1 MSLRNRQPWGMKFKK
16 RITSSMALA
25 VLSAASVAATSP
37 CESVAI
43 LSAELNPLDN
53 GLVQLLPAGYF
64 SSVDGRP
71 KDVANQQWLMDAQ
84 AFADLKAN
92 TPHKIGD
99 LVIDYEHQTLKAET
113 NGKPA
118 IAAGY
123 FNVNDLVFKENEG
136 LFIKPRWTDN
146 AQAYLNAGEYKYI
159 SAVFGYNRQTGRPS
173 FMHSAGLVNR
183 PGVDGME
190 PLAQLAAEQHLHSI
204 QSTTQQEEIAVNE
217 LLLAILQALG
227 ITVDGEMPTEP
238 AALKA
243 LNTQVNTAM
252 AALKAQSDKV
262 PELNQQLAALQAAG
276 NTPDPSQFV
285 PVSAITEMQSQLA
298 ALQASI
304 NESSVTS
311 IVATG
316 VASGRIVPSLK
327 AWATQLGNKD
337 LAQLEAFIANA
348 APIAALQGM
357 QTDDI
362 NLDKN
367 GKPNTGVAALSAED
381 KQAADNLGIS
391 HEEFAKH
398 KDAEQG
404 AK

>member
-1 MSLRNRQPWGMKFKK
+1 
-16 RITSSMALA
+16 MALA

-99 LVIDYEHQTLKAET
+99 LVIDYEHQTLKAEK

-123 FNVNDLVFKENEG
+123 FNVNDLVFIENEG
-136 LFIKPRWTDN
+136 LFIKPRWTEN
-146 AQAYLNAGEYKYI
+146 AQAYLSAGEYKYI

-190 PLAQLAAEQHLHSI
+190 PLAQLAAQQHI
-204 QSTTQQEEIAVNE
+204 QLTTQQEENAVNPI
-217 LLLAILQALG
+217 LLAILQALG
-227 ITVDGEMPTEP
+227 IKTTGEVPTEP
-238 AALKA
+238 AALQA
-243 LNTQVNTAM
+243 LETEVTTAL
-252 AALKAQSDKV
+252 AALQAQSDKV
-262 PELNQQLAALQAAG
+262 PELNQQLVALQASS
-276 NTPDPSQFV
+276 NNPDPSKFV
-285 PVSAITEMQSQLA
+285 PISAITEMQTQLA
-298 ALQASI
+298 ALQASV
-304 NESSVTS
+304 NGSAVTS
-311 IVATG
+311 IVEKG
-316 VASGRIVPSLK
+316 IDSGRIIPALK
-327 AWATQLGNKD
+327 AWATELGNKD
-337 LAQLEAFIANA
+337 LAQLEAFIDKA

-391 HEEFAKH
+391 HEEFAEH

>member
-16 RITSSMALA
+16 RVTSSMALA

-99 LVIDYEHQTLKAET
+99 LVIDYEHQTLKAEK

-123 FNVNDLVFKENEG
+123 FNVNDLVFIENEG
-136 LFIKPRWTDN
+136 LFIKPRWTEN
-146 AQAYLNAGEYKYI
+146 AQAYLSAGEYKYI

-190 PLAQLAAEQHLHSI
+190 PLAQLAAQQHI
-204 QSTTQQEEIAVNE
+204 QLTTQQEENAVNPI
-217 LLLAILQALG
+217 LLAILQALG
-227 ITVDGEMPTEP
+227 IKTTGEVPTEP
-238 AALKA
+238 AALQA
-243 LNTQVNTAM
+243 LETEVTTAL
-252 AALKAQSDKV
+252 AALQAQSDKV
-262 PELNQQLAALQAAG
+262 PELNQQLVALQASS
-276 NTPDPSQFV
+276 NNPDPSKFV
-285 PVSAITEMQSQLA
+285 PISAITEMQTQLA
-298 ALQASI
+298 ALQASV
-304 NESSVTS
+304 NGSAVTS
-311 IVATG
+311 IVEKG
-316 VASGRIVPSLK
+316 IDSGRIIPALK
-327 AWATQLGNKD
+327 AWATELGNKD
-337 LAQLEAFIANA
+337 LAQLEAFIDKA

>member
-1 MSLRNRQPWGMKFKK
+1 MSLRKRQPWGMKFKK
-16 RITSSMALA
+16 RVTSSMALA

-64 SSVDGRP
+64 NSVDGRP
-71 KDVANQQWLMDAQ
+71 TDVANKQWLMDAQ

-99 LVIDYEHQTLKAET
+99 LVIDYEHQTLKAEK

-123 FNVNDLVFKENEG
+123 FNVNDLVFIENEG
-136 LFIKPRWTDN
+136 LFIKPRWTEN
-146 AQAYLNAGEYKYI
+146 AQAYLSAGEYKYI

-190 PLAQLAAEQHLHSI
+190 PLAQLAAQQHI
-204 QSTTQQEEIAVNE
+204 QLTTQQEENAVNPI
-217 LLLAILQALG
+217 LLAILQALG
-227 ITVDGEMPTEP
+227 IKTTGEVPTEP
-238 AALKA
+238 AALQA
-243 LNTQVNTAM
+243 LETEVTTAL
-252 AALKAQSDKV
+252 AALQAQSDKV
-262 PELNQQLAALQAAG
+262 PELNQQLVALQASS
-276 NTPDPSQFV
+276 NNPDPSKFV
-285 PVSAITEMQSQLA
+285 PISAITEMQTQLA
-298 ALQASI
+298 ALQASV
-304 NESSVTS
+304 NGSAVTS
-311 IVATG
+311 IVEKG
-316 VASGRIVPSLK
+316 IDSGRIIPALK
-327 AWATQLGNKD
+327 AWATELGNKD
-337 LAQLEAFIANA
+337 LAALEAFIDKA

-404 AK
+404 DK